1 MMSPNSSTMHSFSTL
16 STADVEFL
24 VECSTRYC
32 LGRLSY
38 APNWMCDILSK
49 CLATFSDGGLSVI
62 ERDIREH
69 LQQTEYSPGFSDIED
84 DWSAILTKIQTEQQ
98 HRQNIQK

>member
-1 MMSPNSSTMHSFSTL
+1 MMSSDSSPIHCFSAL

-24 VECSTRYC
+24 AECSTRYC

-49 CLATFSDGGLSVI
+49 CLATLSDGCLSVI

-69 LQQTEYSPGFSDIED
+69 LQQTEYSPGFSEIED

-98 HRQNIQK
+98 HRQNMQK

>member
-1 MMSPNSSTMHSFSTL
+1 MMPSNSSTIHGFSTL

-32 LGRLSY
+32 LGRYSY
-38 APNWMCDILSK
+38 APNWMCGILSK
-49 CLATFSDGGLSVI
+49 CLATLSDGCLSVI

-84 DWSAILTKIQTEQQ
+84 DWSAILTKIQPEQQ
-98 HRQNIQK
+98 LRQNMKK

>member
-1 MMSPNSSTMHSFSTL
+1 MLPSSSSPIHGFSTL
-16 STADVEFL
+16 STADVEFP

-49 CLATFSDGGLSVI
+49 CLATLSDGCLSVV

-69 LQQTEYSPGFSDIED
+69 SQQTEYSPGFSDIVG
-84 DWSAILTKIQTEQQ
+84 DWSAILTKIQAEQQ
-98 HRQNIQK
+98 HKQNIRK